1 MENYLE
7 NKYYFELAKRIFNE
21 IERCLQLQNS
31 QQYFENIVT
40 VCRKTAQ
47 NYSSM
52 LCDLEGKRPTEV
64 DAILGYILEKSVE
77 REINT
82 PIIATFYQ
90 AVKGKECKLERV

>member
-1 MENYLE
+1 MENLLE
-7 NKYYFELAKRIFNE
+7 NKYYFELVKMIFNE
-21 IERCLQLQNS
+21 IEQCLQLQNS

-40 VCRKTAQ
+40 VCKKTAHNQ
-47 NYSSM
+47 SSM